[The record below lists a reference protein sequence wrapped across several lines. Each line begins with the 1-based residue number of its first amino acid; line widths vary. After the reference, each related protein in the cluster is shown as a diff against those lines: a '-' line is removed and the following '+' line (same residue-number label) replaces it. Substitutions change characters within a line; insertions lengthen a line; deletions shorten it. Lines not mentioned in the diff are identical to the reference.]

1 MAPSGQ
7 NLLSVE
13 DALARVLDG
22 AHRLGDEIVPVYDAL
37 GRTLAEPI
45 IAKRTQPPFV
55 SSAMD
60 GYAVIAADATVG
72 AQLEVIGEAAAG
84 HLFAGRV
91 KPGEAVRIFTGGAV
105 PDGADSV
112 LVQENAARAGTRIH
126 VREDVKPGQ
135 HIRGP
140 SIDFKSGDILLT
152 AGSILSA
159 RAIAL
164 AAATG
169 HLRLQ
174 VARKPRVA
182 ILATGDELVSPD
194 AVPGPGQITAS
205 NTYMVGGLVTSAG
218 GEPIDLGIARDTL
231 EDIQR
236 ATREARARGADILV
250 TTAGASVGDY
260 DLVQQAI
267 KNEGMKL
274 DFWRVA
280 MRPGRPIMY
289 GRLGAIR
296 MIGLPGNPVSAY
308 TGAIIFLIPLLRA
321 MQGRTDIYHQPEY
334 AVLGT
339 DLAANDWRADYLRA
353 RLTFRMGEPP
363 IATPFSRQDS
373 SMMKI
378 LAEADCL
385 IVRPAEEPS
394 RKKGDPCFVIRL
406 GMNW

>member
-1 MAPSGQ
+1 MATPNQ
-7 NLLSVE
+7 NLLAVA
-13 DALARVLDG
+13 DALLRVTDG
-22 AHRLGDEIVPVYDAL
+22 ATRLGDEIVSVFDAL
-37 GRTLAEPI
+37 GRILAEPVV
-45 IAKRTQPPFV
+45 AKRTQPPFA

-84 HLFAGRV
+84 HLFDGRV

-105 PDGADSV
+105 PDGADGV
-112 LVQENAARAGTRIH
+112 LIQENVARNGTRIH

-140 SIDFKSGDILLT
+140 GIDFKGGDVLLT
-152 AGSILSA
+152 AGSQLSA
-159 RAIAL
+159 RGIAL

-194 AVPGPGQITAS
+194 AAPGPGQITAS
-205 NTYMVGGLVTSAG
+205 NTYMVAGLVTSAG
-218 GEPIDLGIARDTL
+218 GEAIDLGIASDTL
-231 EDIQR
+231 DSIQR
-236 ATREARARGADILV
+236 AARQAREQGADILV
-250 TTAGASVGDY
+250 TTGGASVGDH
-260 DLVQQAI
+260 DLVQQAL

-274 DFWRVA
+274 DFWRIA
-280 MRPGRPIMY
+280 MRPGRPMMY
-289 GRLGAIR
+289 GRLAEMR

-308 TGAIIFLIPLLRA
+308 TGAILFLIPLLRA

-339 DLAANDWRADYLRA
+339 DLPANDWRADHLRSK
-353 RLTFRMGEPP
+353 LSFKLGEPP
-363 IATPFSRQDS
+363 VATPFPRQDS
-373 SMMKI
+373 SMMRV

-385 IVRPAEEPS
+385 IVRPAEEPA
-394 RKKGDPCFVIRL
+394 RKAGEPCRIIRL
-406 GMNW
+406 GMSW